1 MRVLVGSED
10 ELGRA
15 VRHGAG
21 FLRCGCSS
29 HSRMM
34 TFGRRSLSMALTAE
48 EKRGSPW
55 VSGASQVYFVF
66 FLRKCACHMY
76 IFYFL
81 YSFLCLR
88 CS

>member
-1 MRVLVGSED
+1 MARDFSDADV
-10 ELGRA
+10 A
-15 VRHGAG
+15 V
-21 FLRCGCSS
+21 
-29 HSRMM
+29 SRMM

-76 IFYFL
+76 IFYIFVFIFVFAL
-81 YSFLCLR
+81 
-88 CS
+88 